1 MFLLPQ
7 LPQLLWRVGGSYGKT
22 FTLAYLSDPFGTRDI
37 LIGKNI
43 GGGDFPKKNSCQYFH
58 LMIFWR
64 KSYDKVCDKVLL

>member
-37 LIGKNI
+37 LRKKKIGW
-43 GGGDFPKKNSCQYFH
+43 GDIPKKKFMSIFPFND
-58 LMIFWR
+58 LME
-64 KSYDKVCDKVLL
+64 KVI

>member
-7 LPQLLWRVGGSYGKT
+7 LPQLLRRVGGSYGKT

-37 LIGKNI
+37 LRKTYWWGELSE
-43 GGGDFPKKNSCQYFH
+43 KNSWQYFH

>member
-37 LIGKNI
+37 LRKTYWWGELSEKKFMAIFPFD
-43 GGGDFPKKNSCQYFH
+43 DF
-58 LMIFWR
+58 LE
-64 KSYDKVCDKVLL
+64 KVI